1 MSWRINLN
9 DLVAADKIRASK
21 KLPPHYSM
29 YDPNVCRVIDLENVG
44 MFTLTEKPN
53 EETEELIV
61 KQGFF
66 LSDVDEGYYTYR
78 KRRNV

>member
-1 MSWRINLN
+1 MSWKINLH
-9 DLVAADKIRASK
+9 DLVAADKLRASK

-44 MFTLTEKPN
+44 MFTLIGKPN
-53 EETEELIV
+53 EETEELII

-78 KRRNV
+78 KKRN

>member
-1 MSWRINLN
+1 MSWKINLH
-9 DLVAADKIRASK
+9 DLVAADKLRANK

-29 YDPNVCRVIDLENVG
+29 YDPNTCRVIDLENVG
-44 MFTLTEKPN
+44 MFTLIGKPS
-53 EETEELIV
+53 EETEELII

-78 KRRNV
+78 KRK